1 LDTPNLTFEPVDHET
16 FPSIRMAKEC
26 SRTGGTA
33 PCALNAA
40 NEEAANAFL
49 RGEIPFLAIPDIVGE
64 TLARHE
70 RKDPTLDNL
79 LATDEQSREIAR
91 NLMLSAKN

>member
-1 LDTPNLTFEPVDHET
+1 
-16 FPSIRMAKEC
+16 M
-26 SRTGGTA
+26 
-33 PCALNAA
+33 NAA

-49 RGEIPFLAIPDIVGE
+49 RGEISFLAIPDIVGE

-79 LATDEQSREIAR
+79 LATDAYSRQIAR
-91 NLMLSAKN
+91 NLMESTQKPI